1 MNPTN
6 VSPSPTPSSSSSPA
20 VGSAPDLKTAAVEKT
35 RQLRDAASSSFAR
48 AKEETARLAAEK
60 KSAAADRVGG
70 YGSAIH
76 ETARNL
82 EEKDPNIAWLAHRTA
97 DRIEQVADYIR
108 SRDLRDLRN
117 DTEDLARRHPAAF
130 FGGLFL
136 AGVVVGNL
144 LKASRRSGSDL
155 PGLGQ
160 YEDDWPDRPA
170 SETANVPASA
180 APTGGI

>member
-1 MNPTN
+1 MNPSN
-6 VSPSPTPSSSSSPA
+6 VSTSPSPTDRSPA
-20 VGSAPDLKTAAVEKT
+20 AETSPDLKTAATEKA
-35 RQLRDAASSSFAR
+35 RQLRDAATSTFAR

-70 YGSAIH
+70 YSSAIH
-76 ETARNL
+76 DTARNF

-97 DRIEQVADYIR
+97 DRVEQIAEYIR
-108 SRDLRDLRN
+108 SRDLQALRT
-117 DTEDLARRHPAAF
+117 DAEDLARRHPAVF

-155 PGLGQ
+155 QGLGE
-160 YEDDWPDRPA
+160 YEEHWTDRPA
-170 SETANVPASA
+170 SETAHIPPPAT
-180 APTGGI
+180 APAGGI

>member
-1 MNPTN
+1 MNPSN
-6 VSPSPTPSSSSSPA
+6 VSTSPSSLGNSPTTEPA
-20 VGSAPDLKTAAVEKT
+20 SNLKNAAAEKA

-76 ETARNL
+76 ETARNF
-82 EEKDPNIAWLAHRTA
+82 EENDPNIAWLAHRTA
-97 DRIEQVADYIR
+97 DRVEQVADYIR
-108 SRDLRDLRN
+108 SRDLHALRD
-117 DTEDLARRHPAAF
+117 DTEDLARRHPALF

-144 LKASRRSGSDL
+144 LKASRRSGTEL
-155 PGLGQ
+155 QGLGQ
-160 YEDDWPDRPA
+160 YEEDWTDRPA
-170 SETANVPASA
+170 SETGNVPTSSA